1 MADQN
6 TRNVNLIVKNE
17 DERKEEV
24 VISLAAIFRKLKK
37 YLLAWFMVAVIV
49 GGIVGGVSIFFS
61 TTSSTPVRALVS
73 FTHDGIEKGK
83 NPDGSVFDPNSM
95 KNPLVL
101 ERAISAC
108 NMDPQLLEVVRSDIE
123 IEGIVPEDIYRY
135 VEETGE
141 LPGTSAPSICET
153 DLKRT
158 YNGFTTEDQRRHNSL

>member
-73 FTHDGIEKGK
+73 FTH
-83 NPDGSVFDPNSM
+83 N
-95 KNPLVL
+95 
-101 ERAISAC
+101 
-108 NMDPQLLEVVRSDIE
+108 
-123 IEGIVPEDIYRY
+123 
-135 VEETGE
+135 
-141 LPGTSAPSICET
+141 GTHRGRLCG
-153 DLKRT
+153 R
-158 YNGFTTEDQRRHNSL
+158 GR